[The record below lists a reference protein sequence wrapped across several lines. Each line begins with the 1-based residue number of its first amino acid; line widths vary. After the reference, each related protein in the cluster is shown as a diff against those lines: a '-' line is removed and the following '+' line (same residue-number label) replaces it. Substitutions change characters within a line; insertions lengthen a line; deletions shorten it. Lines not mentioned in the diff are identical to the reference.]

1 MVNASP
7 PKTDFSSSLIEALA
21 EGLRVS
27 GLPKTEAEILES
39 ALGKLDYDFPVC
51 DHEHIMSGSVP
62 DCPLS
67 DHC

>member
-27 GLPKTEAEILES
+27 ALPKTEAETLES

-51 DHEHIMSGSVP
+51 DHGKRAEWYISN
-62 DCPLS
+62 CPLS

>member
-27 GLPKTEAEILES
+27 GLPKTEAETLES

-51 DHEHIMSGSVP
+51 YHGNIMPGYVS
-62 DCPLS
+62 DWPLS